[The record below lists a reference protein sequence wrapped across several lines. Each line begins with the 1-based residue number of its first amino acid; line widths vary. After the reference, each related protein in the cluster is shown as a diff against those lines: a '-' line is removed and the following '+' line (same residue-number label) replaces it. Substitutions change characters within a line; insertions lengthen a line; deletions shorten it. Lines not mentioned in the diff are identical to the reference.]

1 VVENHKLPRVVYS
14 IQLDIDPQNDGAK
27 AGIKDLVGPLM
38 TRGTKNLSKE
48 QYNEAVDAIGASIG
62 ASSSGVY
69 GLALTKNQDKM
80 LALMSDVLLNPNFK
94 QEELE
99 KLRTQMISGLETS
112 LNDPESILS
121 NVSSKLVYG
130 ENHPYAEITTESTL
144 KNVMLSDINK
154 YYQTYFRPNTAYLA
168 IVGDITLAEA
178 KEKANKYFGKWQKQ
192 DVPKVTYPKVP
203 KPEKTTVD
211 FANRDGSV
219 QSVIGITYPIE
230 LKPGTDDLI
239 KTRIL

>member
-1 VVENHKLPRVVYS
+1 
-14 IQLDIDPQNDGAK
+14 
-27 AGIKDLVGPLM
+27 
-38 TRGTKNLSKE
+38 
-48 QYNEAVDAIGASIG
+48 
-62 ASSSGVY
+62 
-69 GLALTKNQDKM
+69 
-80 LALMSDVLLNPNFK
+80 VLLNPNFK

-239 KTRIL
+239 KTRILNEILGGSSQGRLFKNLREDKAWTYGSYSSISPDEEVGRVQLYAKARNIVTDSAISEMLKEMNAIRDNKIS